1 MPSNRG
7 CRADSR
13 LTPGNVARTGN
24 RPSYFR
30 MKEGLIQVSSG
41 SAGPTSHGSPWFL
54 DVARDTTLVLT
65 DYRNPEMTVLCLTDT
80 D

>member
-1 MPSNRG
+1 
-7 CRADSR
+7 
-13 LTPGNVARTGN
+13 
-24 RPSYFR
+24 